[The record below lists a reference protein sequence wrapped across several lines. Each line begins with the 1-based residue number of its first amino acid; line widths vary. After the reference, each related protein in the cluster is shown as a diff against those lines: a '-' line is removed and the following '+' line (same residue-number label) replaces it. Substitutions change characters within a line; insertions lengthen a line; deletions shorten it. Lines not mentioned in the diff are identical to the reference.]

1 MKVLQRKAA
10 SKPRKSVVIDCI
22 GPVSLGFAETFG
34 KTLASIELAL
44 PVLVEFKRATID
56 YMSGIK
62 AMAEMLDNRRNA
74 GGFGAFITASNRWRS
89 VLQQNGISKNL
100 ILSENTAESDRL
112 IILAQAR
119 TTG

>member
-1 MKVLQRKAA
+1 MNVLQRKAA

-22 GPVSLGFAETFG
+22 GPMSLGFAETFG
-34 KTLASIELAL
+34 KTLAGIELTL

-56 YMSGIK
+56 DMRGLK
-62 AMAEMLDNRRNA
+62 AMAEMLDSRRTA

-100 ILSENTAESDRL
+100 ILSDRDAVSDRL

-119 TTG
+119 ATA